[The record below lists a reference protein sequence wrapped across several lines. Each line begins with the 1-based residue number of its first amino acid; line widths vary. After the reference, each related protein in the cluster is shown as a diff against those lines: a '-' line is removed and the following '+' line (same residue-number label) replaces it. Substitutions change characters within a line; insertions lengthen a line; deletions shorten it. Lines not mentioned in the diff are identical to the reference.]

1 MTFEVRVRSV
11 DQESPYAYPS
21 RRVEIATSS
30 GKVTTPDRAATLYEY
45 NKKAS
50 VPTNVPLDNDVSL
63 AVKRPNAATLAKF
76 LEENGV
82 ARRWA
87 GEMRGAARRMAYS
100 ALSAYLVQPTTT
112 DVPAKKKGGKE
123 VAPAVI
129 SGASY
134 LRSSPEKME
143 SFLRIL
149 LRLQVDAGLGVVAVP
164 YLGLPLS
171 EYKKTVRKVC
181 KAAAGL
187 GAEPMVAFDL
197 EYQKGGSKF
206 KEAMSFLVRDMGV
219 RLVAFPG
226 RSYAGAAL
234 SYDALAGYAES
245 DVAFVSFDTD
255 RPYQRLNPLSK
266 MHAFPFIGTDIYAIR
281 TPRFVPRA
289 AEAGAGGSGAGG
301 SGAGGSGAGGAE
313 SALDSV
319 KFFEPSSLTIRPSA
333 ERVGDPVTL
342 LDEIGE
348 RGNAQLRGMLEEYES
363 ARDNPDKAAALSSL
377 SRVHELV
384 SSTAE
389 FGSLRDWI
397 RKGET
402 AEYVKEKPR
411 LETTLED
418 LEQQRKGR

>member
-30 GKVTTPDRAATLYEY
+30 GKVTTPNRAATLYEY

-50 VPTNVPLDNDVSL
+50 VPTNMPLDNDVSL

-112 DVPAKKKGGKE
+112 DVPAKKKDGKE
-123 VAPAVI
+123 VAPAVP
-129 SGASY
+129 SGTSY

-143 SFLRIL
+143 AFLRIL

-197 EYQKGGSKF
+197 EYEKGGSRF
-206 KEAMSFLVRDMGV
+206 KEAMSFLVRDIGV

-289 AEAGAGGSGAGG
+289 AEAGAGGSGTGG
-301 SGAGGSGAGGAE
+301 SGPGAV
-313 SALDSV
+313 SALDNV

-333 ERVGDPVTL
+333 ERVGDPAAL

-348 RGNAQLRGMLEEYES
+348 RGNAQLRGMLEGYES
-363 ARDNPDKAAALSSL
+363 ARGNADKTAALSSL

-384 SSTAE
+384 ASTAE

-418 LEQQRKGR
+418 LEQRRKGR

>member
-30 GKVTTPDRAATLYEY
+30 GKVTTPNRAATLYEY
-45 NKKAS
+45 DKKAS
-50 VPTNVPLDNDVSL
+50 VPTNVPMDNDVSL

-100 ALSAYLVQPTTT
+100 ALSAYLIQPTTT
-112 DVPAKKKGGKE
+112 DVPAKKKGGEE

-171 EYKKTVRKVC
+171 EYKTTVREVC
-181 KAAAGL
+181 KAAVGL
-187 GAEPMVAFDL
+187 GAEPMFTFDL
-197 EYQKGGSKF
+197 EYQKRGDKF

-226 RSYAGAAL
+226 RSYAGAPV
-234 SYDALAGYAES
+234 SYNALAGYAES
-245 DVAFVSFDTD
+245 DVAFVSFDID

-266 MHAFPFIGTDIYAIR
+266 MHAFPFIGTDIYAIG

-301 SGAGGSGAGGAE
+301 SGGAE

-333 ERVGDPVTL
+333 ERVGDPAAL
-342 LDEIGE
+342 LDEIGD
-348 RGNAQLRGMLEEYES
+348 RGNAQLRGMLDGYES
-363 ARDNPDKAAALSSL
+363 ARDNPDKTAALSSL
-377 SRVHELV
+377 SMVHELV

-411 LETTLED
+411 LETTLTD

>member
-50 VPTNVPLDNDVSL
+50 VPTNVPLDNGASL

-87 GEMRGAARRMAYS
+87 GEMRGAARRMVYS
-100 ALSAYLVQPTTT
+100 ALSAYLVQPTTA

-123 VAPAVI
+123 VAPAAI

-301 SGAGGSGAGGAE
+301 AV

-333 ERVGDPVTL
+333 ERVGDPVAL

>member
-30 GKVTTPDRAATLYEY
+30 GRVTTPNRAATLYEY

-50 VPTNVPLDNDVSL
+50 VPTNMPLDNDVSL

-112 DVPAKKKGGKE
+112 DVPAKKKDGKE

-129 SGASY
+129 SGTTY

-171 EYKKTVRKVC
+171 EYKKTVRNVC

-197 EYQKGGSKF
+197 EYQKGGSGF

-245 DVAFVSFDTD
+245 DVAFISFDTD

-281 TPRFVPRA
+281 TPRFVPGA
-289 AEAGAGGSGAGG
+289 AKAGAGGA
-301 SGAGGSGAGGAE
+301 GAGGAGGAGAG

-333 ERVGDPVTL
+333 ERVGDPVAL

-411 LETTLED
+411 LETTLAD
-418 LEQQRKGR
+418 LEQKRKGR

>member
-50 VPTNVPLDNDVSL
+50 VPTNVPLDNNVSL

-100 ALSAYLVQPTTT
+100 ALSAYLVQPTTA
-112 DVPAKKKGGKE
+112 DVPAKKKDGKE

-164 YLGLPLS
+164 SSGCPCRSTRRRSGKSARPPPASAPSPWLPL
-171 EYKKTVRKVC
+171 T
-181 KAAAGL
+181 
-187 GAEPMVAFDL
+187 
-197 EYQKGGSKF
+197 
-206 KEAMSFLVRDMGV
+206 
-219 RLVAFPG
+219 
-226 RSYAGAAL
+226 
-234 SYDALAGYAES
+234 
-245 DVAFVSFDTD
+245 
-255 RPYQRLNPLSK
+255 
-266 MHAFPFIGTDIYAIR
+266 
-281 TPRFVPRA
+281 
-289 AEAGAGGSGAGG
+289 
-301 SGAGGSGAGGAE
+301 
-313 SALDSV
+313 
-319 KFFEPSSLTIRPSA
+319 
-333 ERVGDPVTL
+333 
-342 LDEIGE
+342 
-348 RGNAQLRGMLEEYES
+348 
-363 ARDNPDKAAALSSL
+363 
-377 SRVHELV
+377 
-384 SSTAE
+384 SSTRREAASSRRPCR
-389 FGSLRDWI
+389 F
-397 RKGET
+397 
-402 AEYVKEKPR
+402 
-411 LETTLED
+411 
-418 LEQQRKGR
+418 